1 MAYFFDSIRAMHEE
15 AVGSYYA
22 ADIGFATTDVPVS
35 TVPASS
41 VGVPSSGGAALPL
54 HHASLKRFVQGTR
67 ALPGTL
73 LQVLRRCIWEQ
84 CPCGVAVPRQGPSR
98 NSPPPGPS
106 EILPTNHSKLPCR
119 GECPRGPGKNDATS
133 ESDDDVW
140 TRAARRRRHRLE
152 SHDVFTPPPKQ
163 PREQDSS
170 DKFSTSRALL
180 AASAR
185 PSSCVS
191 AFVAPAA
198 VAVILPTEP
207 MSPMQQQ
214 PNQTPAMA
222 VSKEQRRIVLIVNPK
237 KSRMQQKP
245 NQTPAM
251 ADDKET
257 AGKVEAEVA
266 KPVKPLRNPQVGIG
280 GKPEEPPRNP
290 TWAVI

>member
-1 MAYFFDSIRAMHEE
+1 
-15 AVGSYYA
+15 
-22 ADIGFATTDVPVS
+22 
-35 TVPASS
+35 
-41 VGVPSSGGAALPL
+41 
-54 HHASLKRFVQGTR
+54 
-67 ALPGTL
+67 
-73 LQVLRRCIWEQ
+73 
-84 CPCGVAVPRQGPSR
+84 
-98 NSPPPGPS
+98 
-106 EILPTNHSKLPCR
+106 
-119 GECPRGPGKNDATS
+119 
-133 ESDDDVW
+133 
-140 TRAARRRRHRLE
+140 LE
-152 SHDVFTPPPKQ
+152 LHDVFTPPPKQ

-170 DKFSTSRALL
+170 DKFSTSSALL
-180 AASAR
+180 AAFAH
-185 PSSCVS
+185 PSSPVP

-198 VAVILPTEP
+198 VPVILPMPTEPAPAAVPVILPMPTEP

-222 VSKEQRRIVLIVNPK
+222 GDEKQQPNQTPAMAVSQRRIVLIVNPK

>member
-1 MAYFFDSIRAMHEE
+1 M
-15 AVGSYYA
+15 
-22 ADIGFATTDVPVS
+22 
-35 TVPASS
+35 
-41 VGVPSSGGAALPL
+41 
-54 HHASLKRFVQGTR
+54 
-67 ALPGTL
+67 
-73 LQVLRRCIWEQ
+73 
-84 CPCGVAVPRQGPSR
+84 
-98 NSPPPGPS
+98 
-106 EILPTNHSKLPCR
+106 
-119 GECPRGPGKNDATS
+119 
-133 ESDDDVW
+133 W

-152 SHDVFTPPPKQ
+152 LHDVFTPPPKQ

-170 DKFSTSRALL
+170 DKFSTSSALL
-180 AASAR
+180 AAFAH
-185 PSSCVS
+185 PSSPVP

-198 VAVILPTEP
+198 VPVILPMPTEP

-222 VSKEQRRIVLIVNPK
+222 GDEKQQPNQTPAMAVSQRRIVLSVNPK
-237 KSRMQQKP
+237 KGRMQQKP

-266 KPVKPLRNPQVGIG
+266 KPVKPLRNPQVGIC